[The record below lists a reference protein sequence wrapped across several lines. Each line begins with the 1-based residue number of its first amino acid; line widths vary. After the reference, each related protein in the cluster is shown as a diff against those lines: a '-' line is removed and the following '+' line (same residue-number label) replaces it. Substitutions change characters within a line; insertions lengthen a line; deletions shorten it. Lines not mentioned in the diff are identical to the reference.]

1 MDPPQPPPPKPP
13 SDSRIRKPLRK
24 RQKNTIKP
32 TIFDVPRARNC
43 GADNSFL
50 STETTGMMDY
60 TCGGSSTEEED
71 MTEIENEYRNR
82 MTTDNTDRPAETIFG
97 KGVKVWKSFSGS
109 GRIYADLEDH
119 IKKQQ
124 REKLLWKDEKQKLGM
139 GAGGKRKRGEK
150 MTNEGVSGLPVKYAR
165 EMDYSMQVK
174 TETSD
179 EDQMLTDQMSD
190 KKQSSNHNEP
200 GTYTDGN
207 ITYPDLPVL
216 INTFVANTGID
227 LPPSPTESEWN
238 RTFQLSMS
246 QVEDVREPI
255 PAPDTLPPEL
265 LRQALNENMFHH
277 GSAGVHRIGNLNQAV
292 QSADEYARDLHMAD
306 SDLYGSSSMGDT
318 GAGVSSSSG
327 LETLSPATGVTTPSS
342 LDKDP
347 ITGDDFMAFCHRD
360 TPSSAGGRLGFVS
373 SLAGGARR
381 MISDSFG
388 GPEDGPVDWFD
399 DRGYRFGQKGD
410 GEQNDYKGKGKAE
423 ESDEGGKPNPFKG
436 RPWLRKL

>member
-1 MDPPQPPPPKPP
+1 
-13 SDSRIRKPLRK
+13 
-24 RQKNTIKP
+24 
-32 TIFDVPRARNC
+32 
-43 GADNSFL
+43 
-50 STETTGMMDY
+50 
-60 TCGGSSTEEED
+60 
-71 MTEIENEYRNR
+71 
-82 MTTDNTDRPAETIFG
+82 
-97 KGVKVWKSFSGS
+97 
-109 GRIYADLEDH
+109 
-119 IKKQQ
+119 
-124 REKLLWKDEKQKLGM
+124 
-139 GAGGKRKRGEK
+139 
-150 MTNEGVSGLPVKYAR
+150 
-165 EMDYSMQVK
+165 
-174 TETSD
+174 
-179 EDQMLTDQMSD
+179 
-190 KKQSSNHNEP
+190 
-200 GTYTDGN
+200 
-207 ITYPDLPVL
+207 
-216 INTFVANTGID
+216 
-227 LPPSPTESEWN
+227 
-238 RTFQLSMS
+238 
-246 QVEDVREPI
+246 
-255 PAPDTLPPEL
+255 
-265 LRQALNENMFHH
+265 
-277 GSAGVHRIGNLNQAV
+277 
-292 QSADEYARDLHMAD
+292 MAD